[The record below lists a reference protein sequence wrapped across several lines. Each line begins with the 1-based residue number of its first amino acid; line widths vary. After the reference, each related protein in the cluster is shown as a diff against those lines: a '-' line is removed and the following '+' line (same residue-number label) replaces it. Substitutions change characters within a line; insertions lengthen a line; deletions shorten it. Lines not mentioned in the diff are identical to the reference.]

1 MRFRVIMRW
10 LTVLYILIL
19 FVGAIIPLGSRE
31 QSLNTTYTFH
41 IRWDYLLHAIIY
53 LPMPVLMGFSLR
65 EARLFWIRIIGY
77 SLLFTVLFETIQLAV
92 PYRAFN
98 INDMLANG
106 IGVIIGLVPAV
117 LVWRRFSGSG
127 RSAHASRE

>member
-1 MRFRVIMRW
+1 MRW

-53 LPMPVLMGFSLR
+53 LPMPVLMGFSFR
-65 EARLFWIRIIGY
+65 HERLFWIRVISF
-77 SLLFTVLFETIQLAV
+77 SLLITVLFETIQLVV

-106 IGVIIGLVPAV
+106 IGVLIGLVPAV

-127 RSAHASRE
+127 RSAHASKE